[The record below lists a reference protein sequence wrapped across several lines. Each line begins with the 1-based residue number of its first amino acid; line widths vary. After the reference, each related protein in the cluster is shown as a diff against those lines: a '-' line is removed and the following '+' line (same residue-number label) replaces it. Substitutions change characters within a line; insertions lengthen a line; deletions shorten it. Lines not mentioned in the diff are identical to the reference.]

1 MNYNPTTKPQ
11 HADTAHSRRR
21 GFSVDGKMFFAE
33 PRPGQCLRTFLR
45 ERGMF
50 GVKKGCDAGD
60 CGACTVWLDGT
71 PVHSCLVPAFRAAGC
86 EVTTIEGLAKDGTLH
101 PVQQAFLNAQAFQC
115 GFCTA
120 GMIMT
125 AAALDEERRADLPHA
140 LKGNLCRCT
149 GYRSIADAL
158 QGKTEVE
165 DDVAGRACGASV
177 PNPFAMGIVTGKA
190 RYTMDVAIGQLL
202 HLKVLRSPHAHARIL
217 AIGRDKA
224 MAVPGVVAVFTW
236 EDVPRRLY
244 STATHEDHLVDP
256 DDTYMLDNVVRFVGQ
271 RVAAVVAET
280 EAAADTAC
288 RLLDVDYEIL
298 PAVFDPVA
306 AMAPGAPLLHDKG
319 GTEKGNIFADIHGEI
334 GSVADGFA
342 GAEAVHEMTYSTS
355 RVQHVHLETHGSIA
369 WKGDD
374 GRLHVRT
381 SSQAPFIARQK
392 LCHLFGLPPRD
403 VHVFT
408 ERVGGGFGGKQEM
421 LSEDLCVLA
430 TLKIGRPVKWEF
442 TREEQF
448 IGASTRHQM
457 TTRVKLGAKRDGT
470 LTAIDV
476 QVVSN
481 TGAYGGHASETLAAA
496 LGDPLAAYRC
506 PNKKAVGYA
515 VYTNMIPGGG
525 FRGYG
530 ASQATFAI
538 ECAMDELARLVGLDP
553 FAMRRKNMVRPED
566 WMESVWKDPSDV
578 GFGSYGLDQCLD
590 LVEGALSKGGGS
602 PKPAGDEWAEG
613 TGIALAMLDCGPPTE
628 HRSGAQMQLLA
639 DGTYHLAVGSTEM
652 GNGSVTSHRQ
662 IAASI
667 LGTRAGSID
676 IINADTDLA
685 PYDTGTFASTGTVVA
700 GKAVALTAA
709 ALRDNIIEFASHHT
723 GVERADCRVD
733 DDGVVCGE
741 RKLALADLHAAGTL
755 AGHRF
760 EAKRKAYLSPRTVGF
775 NVHGIRLAVHRMTG
789 EIRIL
794 HSVHAADIGRRINPM
809 QCRGQIDG
817 AIGMGLGWALTEHM
831 VYDDHGTMVNPALR
845 NYRIP
850 AYADLPPSQVLFA
863 DTYDTIGPLGA
874 KAQGE
879 CAINPVAPAVAN
891 ALADATGV
899 RFPHLPFTPDRIFSK
914 LAPP

>member
-1 MNYNPTTKPQ
+1 MTRTVLADGRSTGEANGRMNYNVNGKL
-11 HADTAHSRRR
+11 
-21 GFSVDGKMFFAE
+21 FSAQ
-33 PRPGQCLRTFLR
+33 PLPGQCLRTFLR
-45 ERGMF
+45 DRGVF

-71 PVHSCLVPAFRAAGC
+71 PFHSCLVPAFRAAGRA
-86 EVTTIEGLAKDGTLH
+86 VTTIEGLAQDGVLH
-101 PVQQAFLNAQAFQC
+101 PMQQAFLNAQAFQC
-115 GFCTA
+115 GYCAA

-125 AAALDEERRADLPHA
+125 AAALNEKQRADLPHA

-149 GYRSIADAL
+149 GYRSISDAL
-158 QGKTEVE
+158 AGIPAVE
-165 DDVAGRACGASV
+165 DDVVGRACGASL
-177 PNPFAMGIVTGKA
+177 PNPFAEGIVTGRA
-190 RYTMDVAIGQLL
+190 RYTMDVAVEGVL

-224 MAVPGVVAVFTW
+224 LAVPGVVEVFTW

-244 STATHEDHLVDP
+244 STAIHEDHLVSP
-256 DDTYMLDNVVRFVGQ
+256 DDTYVLDNVVRFVGQ
-271 RVAAVVAET
+271 RIAAVVAET
-280 EAAADTAC
+280 EAAAEQAC
-288 RLLDVDYEIL
+288 RLLEVSYEVL

-306 AMAPGAPLLHDKG
+306 AMEPNAPILHHKG
-319 GTEKGNIFADIHGEI
+319 GAEKGNIFVDIHGEV
-334 GSVADGFA
+334 GSVADGFKA
-342 GAEAVHEMTYSTS
+342 ADAVHEMTYSTS

-369 WKGDD
+369 WRADD

-381 SSQAPFIARQK
+381 STQAPFVAQQK
-392 LCHLFGLPPRD
+392 LCHIFGLRARD
-403 VHVFT
+403 LHVFT

-421 LSEDLCVLA
+421 ISEDLCLLA

-448 IGASTRHQM
+448 IGATTRHQM

-476 QVVSN
+476 HVVSN
-481 TGAYGGHASETLAAA
+481 TGGYGGHASETLAAS
-496 LGDPLAAYRC
+496 LGSPLTSYRC
-506 PNKKAVGYA
+506 ANKKAVGFA
-515 VYTNMIPGGG
+515 VYTNMVPGGG

-530 ASQATFAI
+530 SSQTTFAI
-538 ECAMDELARLVGLDP
+538 ECAMDEMARLLDMDP
-553 FAMRRKNMVRPED
+553 FEIRRKNMVRPGD
-566 WMESVWKDPSDV
+566 WIESVWKDPSDV
-578 GFGSYGLDQCLD
+578 DFGSYGLDQCLD
-590 LVEGALSKGGGS
+590 LVEEALAAGRGL

-613 TGIALAMLDCGPPTE
+613 TGIALAMLESGPPTE
-628 HRSGAQMQLLA
+628 HRSGAVMTLLP

-667 LGTRAGSID
+667 LDARAGNVA
-676 IINADTDLA
+676 IINADTDLT

-700 GKAVALTAA
+700 GQAVALTAA
-709 ALRDNIIEFASHHT
+709 ALRTNILDFASRRA
-723 GVERADCRVD
+723 GVSPDACRL
-733 DDGVVCGE
+733 DGDTVICGNQQI
-741 RKLALADLHAAGTL
+741 ALADLHAAGSK

-760 EAKRKAYLSPRTVGF
+760 EAKRKAYLSPRTVAF

-794 HSVHAADIGRRINPM
+794 HSVHAADIGRLINPM
-809 QCRGQIDG
+809 QCRGQIEG
-817 AIGMGLGWALTEHM
+817 AIAMGFGWALTENM
-831 VYDDHGTMVNPALR
+831 VYDGGRMVNPTLR

-850 AYADLPPSQVLFA
+850 AFADVPPTEVFFA
-863 DTYDTIGPLGA
+863 DTHDTIGPLGA

-879 CAINPVAPAVAN
+879 CAINPVAPAIAN

-914 LAPP
+914 FSGQP